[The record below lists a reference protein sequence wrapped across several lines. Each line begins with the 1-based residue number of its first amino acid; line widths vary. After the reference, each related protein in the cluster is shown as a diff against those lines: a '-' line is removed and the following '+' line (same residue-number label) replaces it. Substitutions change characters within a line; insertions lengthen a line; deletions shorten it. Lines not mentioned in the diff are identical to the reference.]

1 MMILE
6 SLGYDDVV
14 AALRE
19 RGSAYG
25 VVDPTEYHAWKSCLT
40 DEFGVPVVSKSSL
53 CEFAANPF
61 RYQYNVQHGVRKE
74 SAGFAIGSL
83 VDCIALTPELFDRQY
98 AVEELDLRTKAG
110 RARRD
115 ELAALGKLV
124 VKQEDYDLACVLAV
138 RVVDHLISMGWYLH
152 ASSYPCNCWS
162 QVGLF
167 VYLSELD
174 GVPLAS
180 PLIVTGMVD
189 ICPDE
194 EDALL
199 DLKTTRNDPSDS
211 LALFYAMED
220 YHYGVGAAL
229 YLDLFNVCTGEA
241 RCRFGHLFVGTQL
254 PAMSRTVWLG
264 AGELEV
270 YRLEYKGML
279 RRFAAASA
287 ADDWGDEQLP
297 DAVFLP
303 SRREAAR
310 LSRFV
315 QEG

>member
-1 MMILE
+1 MILE

-14 AALRE
+14 ARIRE
-19 RGSAYG
+19 CGCCCG
-25 VVDPTEYHAWKSCLT
+25 VVDPTEYHSWKDRLAE
-40 DEFGVPVVSKSSL
+40 EFGVPVVSKSSL
-53 CEFAANPF
+53 CEFDANPY
-61 RYQYNVQHGVRKE
+61 RYRYNVQNGVRKE
-74 SAGFAIGSL
+74 CAGFLLGSL
-83 VDCIALTPELFDRQY
+83 VDCIALTPKLFDVQY

-115 ELAALGKLV
+115 ELAALGKV
-124 VKQEDYDLACVLAV
+124 PVKQEDNDLACELAL
-138 RVVDHLISMGWYLH
+138 RVVDHLGSMGWVVPG
-152 ASSYPCNCWS
+152 SVFPSNCRT

-167 VYLSELD
+167 VYLSEID
-174 GVPLAS
+174 GVPLAT

-189 ICPDE
+189 ICPDRG
-194 EDALL
+194 DALL
-199 DLKTTRNDPSDS
+199 DLKTTRQDPSDS
-211 LALFYAMED
+211 TALFYAMED
-220 YHYGVGAAL
+220 FHYGVGAAL
-229 YLDLFNVCTGEA
+229 YLDLFNVCSGEE

-254 PAMSRTVWLG
+254 PAMSRAVWLG

-287 ADDWGDEQLP
+287 ADDWGDEELP
-297 DAVFLP
+297 DVVFLP

-310 LSRFV
+310 LSRFL

>member
-1 MMILE
+1 M
-6 SLGYDDVV
+6 
-14 AALRE
+14 
-19 RGSAYG
+19 
-25 VVDPTEYHAWKSCLT
+25 
-40 DEFGVPVVSKSSL
+40 
-53 CEFAANPF
+53 
-61 RYQYNVQHGVRKE
+61 QHGVRKE

-138 RVVDHLISMGWYLH
+138 RVVDHLSSMGWELPG
-152 ASSYPCNCWS
+152 SSCPCNCRS

-189 ICPDE
+189 ICPDDG
-194 EDALL
+194 DALL

-211 LALFYAMED
+211 QGLFYAMED
-220 YHYGVGAAL
+220 FHYGVGAAL
-229 YLDLFNVCTGEA
+229 YLDLFNVCSGEE

-254 PAMSRTVWLG
+254 PAMSRAVWLG

-287 ADDWGDEQLP
+287 ADDWGDEELP
-297 DAVFLP
+297 DVVFLP

-310 LSRFV
+310 LSRFL